1 MSRVWI
7 YVVLS
12 GMVLTSGCASTS
24 GSPTFMPRAGSQV
37 EVTQELRN
45 PVSGARL
52 FIQHGKVQRRSKIT
66 VQDPYCQFFSNRS
79 RAEMSD
85 PLVIRP
91 QIFTITRSF
100 RRRDFSWA
108 YGVQVAEAM
117 SNADM
122 SSVMELDSDIQPD
135 IIRLVCQRWGSVRL
149 DGYLTINEMKTTLSG
164 LVNLNII
171 SQ

>member
-24 GSPTFMPRAGSQV
+24 GSPTFMPPAGSQV

-91 QIFTITRSF
+91 QIFSITRSF
-100 RRRDFSWA
+100 QQRGFSWA
-108 YGVQVAEAM
+108 YDVQIAGDV
-117 SNADM
+117 STDM
-122 SSVMELDSDIQPD
+122 STVMELDSDKQPD
-135 IIRLVCQRWGSVRL
+135 IFQLICQRWGSRRL

-164 LVNLNII
+164 LVNINII
-171 SQ
+171 GQ